1 MGEFD
6 VGASFGSGPGYGG
19 MVMRVRLLVLVGQ
32 SIAILV
38 ALVALA
44 RLTSVDVA
52 MLVGAVLVVVIL
64 ELWSSR

>member
-1 MGEFD
+1 
-6 VGASFGSGPGYGG
+6 